1 MIRRTTWILLIIFAG
16 LAAMIWLVPMW
27 QERNPQPTPT
37 AMVTPSP
44 VFEAGTITWMTLQGT
59 DGKVVVV
66 EKTAGANQWTVKQP
80 TDLVFEP
87 TQVQSAMTA
96 LEGMSVQTALA
107 QQPPQ
112 EAMGLDK
119 PAYTITLMLKDGAE
133 RIIKV
138 GKATPT
144 GSGYYTQVGSQPAF
158 VVSKA
163 SLDPVLQL
171 LTAGVPPV
179 TPSLRHQPARNTR
192 PPGLAV
198 RSRQVSSDACTVI
211 YLTY

>member
-1 MIRRTTWILLIIFAG
+1 MIRRPTWILVLVFAG
-16 LAAMIWLVPMW
+16 LAALVWLVPLW

-44 VFEAGTITWMTLQGT
+44 VFEAGTITWMTLQ
-59 DGKVVVV
+59 DSAGKVVVV
-66 EKTAGANQWTVKQP
+66 EKTAGDNQWTVKQP
-80 TDLVFEP
+80 ADQVFEP
-87 TQVQSAMTA
+87 TQIESAMTA
-96 LEGMSVQTALA
+96 LEGATIQTALA
-107 QQPPQ
+107 QQPPL

-138 GKATPT
+138 GSATPT

-158 VVSKA
+158 VMSKS

-171 LTAGVPPV
+171 FTAGKPPE
-179 TPSLRHQPARNTR
+179 TPASGTPQ
-192 PPGLAV
+192 PGLSGTPGEGSPTPVGSATP
-198 RSRQVSSDACTVI
+198 A
-211 YLTY
+211 